1 MPPDNTRS
9 FGGGAATTTLNPLVL
24 VAMVI
29 AVILILALPR
39 KYVIFPLL
47 LLVFLVPTTEQLYVG
62 GVHLFVSRIVIL
74 FGLMRMLMAKFSA
87 NTRVFAGGFNRVDR
101 AFVWCTICQA
111 CAVSLLFLSGDALI
125 NQVGFLWDFLGGYFL
140 LRFLVQDED
149 DIKRAIKCLAFIAFI
164 CGVCMVQERETSQNI
179 FALIGGAI
187 GPDVRDGLARCQGPF
202 AHELMAGAFG
212 ATLLPLCILLWKSG
226 TGKALAVLGLVG
238 SVLMTWTSNSSTSL
252 LTIVAGIFAVFCWP
266 LRKSMRAVRWGIVIG
281 LFALQLVMKAPV
293 WFLIAHID
301 LTGGS
306 SSYHRAELINLFIR
320 HFFDWWL
327 IGVKSSGAWGWDMWD
342 TQNQFVNV
350 GESGGLVA
358 FILFIA
364 MISVCFARLGNAR
377 KAMEGDTKREWL
389 FWLLGAA
396 LFAHVVAFF
405 GVNYFDQTKY
415 VWFLLLAMISA
426 ATAPLLQP
434 SIAPEAQAEMVRG
447 KIPLGYLSPSPGGV
461 LTKGNRTTTVQFSS
475 RVR

>member
-29 AVILILALPR
+29 AVILILVIRR

-47 LLVFLVPTTEQLYVG
+47 FLVFLVPTSEQLYVG
-62 GVHLFVSRIVIL
+62 GVHLFVSRIIIL
-74 FGLMRMLMAKFSA
+74 FGVMRMLVAKFSA
-87 NTRVFAGGFNRVDR
+87 NTRVITGGFNWVDR
-101 AFVWCTICQA
+101 AFFWCTICQA
-111 CAVSLLFLSGDALI
+111 CAVSVLFLSGNALI

-140 LRFLVQDED
+140 LRFLIQDED
-149 DIKRAIKCLAFIAFI
+149 DIYRAIKCLAFIALI
-164 CGVCMVQERETSQNI
+164 CGVCMVEERETSQNV
-179 FALIGGAI
+179 FALIGGAT

-226 TGKALAVLGLVG
+226 KAKATALIGLAG
-238 SVLMTWTSNSSTSL
+238 SFLMTWTSNSSTSL
-252 LTIVAGIFAVFCWP
+252 LTFLAGIFAVFFWP
-266 LRKSMRAVRWGIVIG
+266 FRKSMRAVRWGIVVG
-281 LFALQLVMKAPV
+281 LFALQLVMKAPI

-306 SSYHRAELINLFIR
+306 SSYHRAELIDLFIR

-327 IGVKSSGAWGWDMWD
+327 IGIKSSGAWGWDMWD

-377 KAMEGDTKREWL
+377 KATEGDPKREWL

-396 LFAHVVAFF
+396 LFSHVVGFF
-405 GVNYFDQTKY
+405 GVNYFDQTKF

-434 SIAPEAQAEMVRG
+434 STAPKAQAEMVFG
-447 KIPLGYLSPSPGGV
+447 KTPLGYLTPSPRGAM
-461 LTKGNRTTTVQFSS
+461 TKGNRTTVQFSS